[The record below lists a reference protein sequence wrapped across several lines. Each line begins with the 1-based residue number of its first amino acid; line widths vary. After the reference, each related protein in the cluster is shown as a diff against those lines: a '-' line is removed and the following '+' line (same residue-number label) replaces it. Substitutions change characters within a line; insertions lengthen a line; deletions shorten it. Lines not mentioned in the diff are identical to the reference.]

1 MKVKCPHCG
10 YIAMSPDQSAGNEM
24 ECPQCKNLHV
34 AKACEVDEVMADGG
48 EAMKKESPPE
58 SWGLM
63 LLMLFGVLLIVLSV
77 LSVLFAASEVV
88 VVVVAFGGIAV
99 GVVLIALGYLQR
111 HIEKTAYWANR
122 IHEELRRQNKVK

>member
-1 MKVKCPHCG
+1 MILMVNPYLIKQ
-10 YIAMSPDQSAGNEM
+10 M
-24 ECPQCKNLHV
+24 
-34 AKACEVDEVMADGG
+34 
-48 EAMKKESPPE
+48 
-58 SWGLM
+58 M

-88 VVVVAFGGIAV
+88 VVVAFGGIAV
-99 GVVLIALGYLQR
+99 GVVLIALGYVQR

>member
-10 YIAMSPDQSAGNEM
+10 YIALAPDQSAGKEM

-34 AKACEVDEVMADGG
+34 AKAYEVVADGAD
-48 EAMKKESPPE
+48 AMKKESPPK

-77 LSVLFAASEVV
+77 LSVLFAASEV

-122 IHEELRRQNKVK
+122 IHEELRRQNKVKQ

>member
-10 YIAMSPDQSAGNEM
+10 YIALAPDQSAGKEI
-24 ECPQCKNLHV
+24 ECPQCKTLHV
-34 AKACEVDEVMADGG
+34 AKAYEVDVMADG
-48 EAMKKESPPE
+48 AAAKKKESPPK
-58 SWGLM
+58 SWGML
-63 LLMLFGVLLIVLSV
+63 LLMLFGVLLIVLSI

-122 IHEELRRQNKVK
+122 IHEELRRQNKVE

>member
-10 YIAMSPDQSAGNEM
+10 CIALAPDQSAGNEI

-34 AKACEVDEVMADGG
+34 AKAYEVDVMADG
-48 EAMKKESPPE
+48 AAAKKKESPPK
-58 SWGLM
+58 SLGLL

-77 LSVLFAASEVV
+77 LSVLFAASEV

-111 HIEKTAYWANR
+111 HIEKTTYWANR
-122 IHEELRRQNKVK
+122 IHEELRRQNKV